1 MKIGVVGLGL
11 MGGSFVKAIK
21 EYGSEEVYGFDKN
34 DEVLKRA
41 LKDGSIDDVLTRE
54 NITQCD
60 LVVLALMPGIAI
72 DFVKENHTLIKGLLL
87 DFCGVKREVE
97 RQILPIAV
105 EKGFSYMG
113 GHPMAGRE
121 VGGYEHSSKDLYQG
135 ASMILVENETSR
147 GKGKNLEEFFYN
159 LGFAQIK
166 YSDSST
172 HDRVLAYTS
181 QLAHVVSNSFVQ
193 SPTHKEEYGYSAD
206 SLKDLTRVATL
217 DVDMWTELFFD
228 NKDFL
233 YDEVMRISDHLSQY
247 ARAIKEEDETLLKK
261 LLSAG
266 CIAKREME
274 ERRKNNGGNSN

>member
-21 EYGSEEVYGFDKN
+21 SYGTEEVYGFDKN
-34 DEVLKRA
+34 SEVLAKA
-41 LKDGSIDDVLTRE
+41 LKDKSIDDILTKE

-60 LVVLALMPGIAI
+60 LLVLALMPGIAV
-72 DFVKENHTLIKGLLL
+72 DFIKKNHNLIKGTIL

-97 RQILPIAV
+97 KQILPIAI

-121 VGGYEHSSKDLYQG
+121 VGGYEHSTKDLYQG
-135 ASMILVENETSR
+135 ASMILVENETSW
-147 GKGKNLEEFFYN
+147 GKGKNLEEFFYK
-159 LGFAQIK
+159 LGFTQIK
-166 YSDSST
+166 YSDALT

-193 SPTHKEEYGYSAD
+193 SPTHDEEYGYSAD

-233 YDEVMRISDHLSQY
+233 YGEVMRISDHLREY
-247 ARAIKEEDETLLKK
+247 ARAIKEEDEAVLKK